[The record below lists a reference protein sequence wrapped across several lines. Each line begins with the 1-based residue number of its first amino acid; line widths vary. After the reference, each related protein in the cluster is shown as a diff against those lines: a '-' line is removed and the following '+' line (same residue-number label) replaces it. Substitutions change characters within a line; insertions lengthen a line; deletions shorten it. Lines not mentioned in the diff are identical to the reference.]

1 MARRTRSVRTR
12 IVLLLVPPIAA
23 LVVLWVY
30 AAATTL
36 GDSLR
41 QTRAQTFTDK
51 VVKPTDAMIAALQ
64 DERRMSLSYLGDAS
78 TIGRSGFEAQRT
90 RTDQTRA
97 AFRRAAAD
105 SSVRGAA
112 TPETRSRMVDLAES
126 LGEVEGIRRAI
137 DQGLIDRAETLG
149 RYTAFID
156 RAAEIYE
163 EPRSDD
169 ERIVRDTRLLIAL
182 ERARENLSRED
193 ALVTGALAARRLS
206 KAEYLRLVQ
215 FAGARSLLWEDSVRS
230 LSGSDRVRYD
240 AIVASPEF
248 TMFRRLEDRL
258 METGAVEGR
267 PPVDIGAWHSSTE
280 SVNARFA
287 DLSSGIRSATASRG
301 AQQADAFLLRLFL
314 AGGVGLL
321 AVVASIAVAVQM
333 GRRLITE
340 SREMAETV
348 TAFTRDRLPV
358 IGELARRGET
368 LPPEPALPA
377 AHAVPALPP
386 AAQDRATGAG
396 AGPMPVGPTP
406 AGTAHAGPT
415 PARADGTGDGGVEF
429 TVTEIKR
436 IDEAFAEARRA
447 VLRASAGEA
456 EAHQRLNDVFV
467 TLARRNQSLLQRL
480 LGRLEA
486 MERGTEDP
494 DALAA
499 LFELDHLATRMRRHA
514 EGLVILSGRPSGRS
528 WRHPVRLMDVA
539 RAAASE
545 TEDYTRVEVL
555 PMGRAALS
563 GRAVAD
569 TIHLLAE
576 LVENAAAFSP
586 PNTRIRVTGGEV
598 AHGFAIEV
606 EDRGLGLAREEIV
619 RLNELLSADRE
630 PKLDEPV
637 QLGLFVVARLA
648 ARHGMRVSLR
658 SSAYGGVVAIV
669 LIPHALVDAG
679 PEGAGGSGEY
689 RPLVA
694 VSRAAAEPAVRPAP
708 EQPRLTPR
716 YASTPPLAVPPP
728 RREEDPVADEP
739 TGPQAGP
746 EPVIGADGLPRR
758 RRQANLAPQLR
769 QAPPAAPGEEE
780 PSERSPEAARSML
793 SRMQSGWQRG
803 REAAAGPAGPARPAG
818 PGAPE
823 TPPAGPGGE

>member
-1 MARRTRSVRTR
+1 MVRRTQSVKTR

-51 VVKPTDAMIAALQ
+51 VIKPTDAMIAALQ
-64 DERRMSLSYLGDAS
+64 DERRMSLSYLGDEA
-78 TIGRSGFEAQRT
+78 TIGRSGFDAQRARTDRT
-90 RTDQTRA
+90 RT
-97 AFRRAAAD
+97 AFRKAAAD
-105 SSVRGAA
+105 SSIRGAA
-112 TPETRSRMVDLAES
+112 TPETRRRMVDLAES
-126 LGEVEGIRRAI
+126 LGEVESVRRSI

-163 EPRSDD
+163 EPRSAD
-169 ERIVRDTRLLIAL
+169 ERIVRDTRLLIGL

-193 ALVTGALAARRLS
+193 ALVTGALAARKIS
-206 KAEYLRLVQ
+206 DAEHLRLVQ
-215 FAGARSLLWEDSVRS
+215 FAGARTFLYDDSIRS
-230 LSGSDRVRYD
+230 LSGADRVQYD

-248 TMFRRLEDRL
+248 TLFRRLEERL
-258 METGAVEGR
+258 MQAGATEGR
-267 PPVDIGAWHSSTE
+267 PLVDIGAWHTSTE
-280 SVNARFA
+280 SVNAQFA
-287 DLSSGIRSATASRG
+287 SLSSTIRSATAERG
-301 AQQADAFLLRLFL
+301 AQQADSVLLRLFL

-321 AVVASIAVAVQM
+321 AVVAAVVVAVQM
-333 GRRLITE
+333 GRRLISE
-340 SREMAETV
+340 SRDMAETV
-348 TAFTRDRLPV
+348 TVFTRDRLPLISELV
-358 IGELARRGET
+358 RRGQPLPAGEAPPAIAPAPADGLMDDATPPDGTAISGARRDARE
-368 LPPEPALPA
+368 
-377 AHAVPALPP
+377 
-386 AAQDRATGAG
+386 
-396 AGPMPVGPTP
+396 GPV
-406 AGTAHAGPT
+406 
-415 PARADGTGDGGVEF
+415 F
-429 TVTEIKR
+429 TVTEIRR

-447 VLRASAGEA
+447 VIRASAGEA
-456 EAHQRLNDVFV
+456 AAHQRLNDVFV

-514 EGLVILSGRPSGRS
+514 EGLVILSGRPSGRT

-545 TEDYTRVEVL
+545 IEDYTRVEVV
-555 PMGRAALS
+555 PMGRAALL

-569 TIHLLAE
+569 TIHLIAE

-598 AHGFAIEV
+598 AHGFAIEI
-606 EDRGLGLAREEIV
+606 EDRGLGLERDELA
-619 RLNELLSADRE
+619 RLNELLSGDPE
-630 PKLDEPV
+630 LKLDDSV

-669 LIPHALVDAG
+669 LIPHALVVEAG

-694 VSRAAAEPAVRPAP
+694 VSRTPVEPAV
-708 EQPRLTPR
+708 EQAQLTPR
-716 YASTPPLAVPPP
+716 YASTSPLAVPPQLAVPPP
-728 RREEDPVADEP
+728 RREEDRAGD
-739 TGPQAGP
+739 GGP
-746 EPVIGADGLPRR
+746 ERQPRSAPEIGADGLPRR
-758 RRQANLAPQLR
+758 RRQASLAPQLR
-769 QAPPAAPGEEE
+769 EAPPDPSGEQE
-780 PSERSPEAARSML
+780 PAERSPEAARSML

-803 REAAAGPAGPARPAG
+803 REDAAGPARIGPAD
-818 PGAPE
+818 PGAEPE